1 MVQEEYLYKAM
12 GQRVVRRITQVGK
25 TIHVVH
31 DLDGNR
37 LAAYE
42 IDNVTGAQ
50 VPLQEYVWFEG
61 PPVAVV
67 DGQTD
72 EVFFVRTD
80 HIGRP
85 VFATDDIGIKV
96 EIWPLS
102 NVLLARDTTEPHR
115 VCRRLISVSYL
126 ANVREASYLPFRG
139 VHSS

>member
-1 MVQEEYLYKAM
+1 MQEEYLYKAM

-80 HIGRP
+80 HMAARSLQPTTSGSRWRYGLYQMYCLPGTRP
-85 VFATDDIGIKV
+85 NRTEFAG
-96 EIWPLS
+96 
-102 NVLLARDTTEPHR
+102 
-115 VCRRLISVSYL
+115 
-126 ANVREASYLPFRG
+126 G
-139 VHSS
+139 